1 MLRIHAHA
9 RWVALHNLCKHMRTG
24 ASRMQAV
31 GPNVESAS
39 YFLCIYLLA
48 HPLKTATTV
57 SAQVLGTRTN
67 SAPVLHTLVQITC
80 PPVICP
86 HHTHLYLMRVLF
98 YAGCSSMSGIPAR
111 RVEMLL

>member
-57 SAQVLGTRTN
+57 STSSRHTHELGSGVTHTRTN
-67 SAPVLHTLVQITC
+67 NMSAGDM
-80 PPVICP
+80 PPPHAFIFNARVILC
-86 HHTHLYLMRVLF
+86 RLF
-98 YAGCSSMSGIPAR
+98 FN
-111 RVEMLL
+111 VWQMLL